1 MAYEYL
7 SNLTCPDLRP
17 FFPHMEWRAMPH
29 SFDRLVGSDWA
40 DKTEDDPVF
49 GIYKKCGVLCREEA
63 GILYH
68 VAMRAGPARGRAWL
82 DIGSHTGWSTAHIAS
97 GASAG
102 NAITIAVDPMYAN
115 LEFRQRA
122 RSNLGAA
129 YCSEIILR
137 STTSDDFWC
146 DSIFSDYSSAVCGFT
161 GVVIDGD
168 HNEGSPM
175 KDAMSSEVH
184 LQDDPGVL
192 VFHDFIGKPVR
203 DAVRAMMDDVKM
215 KCRIYWTPHVMAVC
229 WKGDFS
235 PPDHV
240 ADPNIL
246 SLHLENRMPDFAEYF
261 PRCV

>member
-1 MAYEYL
+1 
-7 SNLTCPDLRP
+7 
-17 FFPHMEWRAMPH
+17 MEWRAMPH

-40 DKTEDDPVF
+40 DKAEDDPVF

-63 GILYH
+63 AILYH
-68 VAMRAGPARGRAWL
+68 VAMRAGPARGREWL
-82 DIGSHTGWSTAHIAS
+82 DIGGHTGWSTAHIAA

-115 LEFRQRA
+115 FEFRQRTG
-122 RSNLGAA
+122 SNLGAA
-129 YCSEIILR
+129 CCGEVILR
-137 STTSDDFWC
+137 PDTSRAYF
-146 DSIFSDYSSAVCGFT
+146 DYPVSNPRLLCG
-161 GVVIDGD
+161 VMIDGD
-168 HNEGSPM
+168 HSVGEPLF
-175 KDAMSSEVH
+175 DAMHSAAR
-184 LQDDPGVL
+184 LTTPGAL

-203 DAVRAMMDDVKM
+203 DAVRAMMDDAKM

-229 WKGDFS
+229 WKGDFT

-246 SLHLENRMPDFAEYF
+246 ALHLEDRMPDFAEYF